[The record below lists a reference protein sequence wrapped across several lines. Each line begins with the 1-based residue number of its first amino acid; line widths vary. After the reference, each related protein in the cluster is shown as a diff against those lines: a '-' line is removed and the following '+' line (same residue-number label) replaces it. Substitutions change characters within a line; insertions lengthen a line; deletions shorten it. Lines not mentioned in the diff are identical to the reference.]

1 MQDICRYFLSD
12 VRINGGY
19 EHGSSGKAVE
29 YPLSETFLVLSKTIV
44 HPQSERKRD
53 TIFGTTEQRVIGG
66 FGKGGFHFFHSG
78 FAYLGIGAVLYN
90 HRLLTGVEHFAFRQ
104 VLSSGAG
111 CQKQGCKEYIY
122 KFLHFILLC
131 IKNLCMCL
139 APPPSGT
146 PPPGRRRT
154 ENDLRGIILL
164 LFLLHYSLTGST
176 FFFLLNMNSSLRRSI
191 FRRSTRPTPVSVI
204 SPSSTLS

>member
-1 MQDICRYFLSD
+1 MSTGVAAKRLNIHFPKPFLYFPKPLYTHSPKGKGMRYSELPS
-12 VRINGGY
+12 RELLGALARAAST
-19 EHGSSGKAVE
+19 SSIAVS
-29 YPLSETFLVLSKTIV
+29 PTLV
-44 HPQSERKRD
+44 SERW
-53 TIFGTTEQRVIGG
+53 
-66 FGKGGFHFFHSG
+66 
-78 FAYLGIGAVLYN
+78 
-90 HRLLTGVEHFAFRQ
+90 RLLTGVEHFAFRQ

-139 APPPSGT
+139 PPPPSGT

-154 ENDLRGIILL
+154 ENDSRGIILL